1 MPCDFHCEAIAKF
14 LIPDRPQEDNYPDHD
29 EFEEKEKE
37 WEEKQD
43 LALVQHTA
51 WVEREQVA
59 EAKCAVEAAHAPT
72 EKQKLRCEVAE
83 HKQKTAACKKAGSIM
98 DILASRSL
106 ICARCSL
113 KGPSNLL
120 LICNWLM
127 MVLRDHLC
135 EEGWW
140 LLW

>member
-1 MPCDFHCEAIAKF
+1 MPRDFHHEAIAKF

-29 EFEEKEKE
+29 EFEEKEK
-37 WEEKQD
+37 QD
-43 LALVQHTA
+43 LVLAQCTA

-59 EAKCAVEAAHAPT
+59 EAKRAAEAAHAAA
-72 EKQKLRCEVAE
+72 EKQKLRREAAE
-83 HKQKTAACKKAGSIM
+83 HKQKIAARKKLGSIM
-98 DILASRSL
+98 DILTSGSL

-127 MVLRDHLC
+127 MVLMDCLC
-135 EEGWW
+135 EEGWG
-140 LLW
+140 LPSE

>member
-43 LALVQHTA
+43 LVLVQRTA

-59 EAKCAVEAAHAPT
+59 EAKCAVEAARAAT
-72 EKQKLRCEVAE
+72 EKQKLRHEAAE
-83 HKQKTAACKKAGSIM
+83 HKQKMAACKKVGSIM
-98 DILASRSL
+98 DVLASGSP
-106 ICARCSL
+106 ICVRCSL

-120 LICNWLM
+120 LISDWLM

-135 EEGWW
+135 EDGWW
-140 LLW
+140 SPQ